1 MTVVQWDT
9 DDIGRLQASAQVMP
23 TVERLWLLEVVL
35 MPKWP
40 RFLFPSE
47 MCLKR
52 SKRVGEI
59 EKGKEKEDPTPSS
72 IWYCFPYEVF
82 GVFCLFVCLTVLSPK
97 WEESERRQERGILF
111 SNDSKENFPSRDA
124 GR

>member
-1 MTVVQWDT
+1 M
-9 DDIGRLQASAQVMP
+9 IML
-23 TVERLWLLEVVL
+23 
-35 MPKWP
+35 KWP

-59 EKGKEKEDPTPSS
+59 EKGKEKEDPTSS
-72 IWYCFPYEVF
+72 TICYCFPYEVV
-82 GVFCLFVCLTVLSPK
+82 GVFLFVCLMVLPPK
-97 WEESERRQERGILF
+97 WEESERRQVRGILF

-124 GR
+124 GK

>member
-1 MTVVQWDT
+1 MTAVQWDT

-23 TVERLWLLEVVL
+23 TVEHLWLLEVVL

-59 EKGKEKEDPTPSS
+59 EKGKEKEDPTPST
-72 IWYCFPYEVF
+72 IWYCLPYEVV
-82 GVFCLFVCLTVLSPK
+82 GVFCSFVCLFDGS
-97 WEESERRQERGILF
+97 S
-111 SNDSKENFPSRDA
+111 SKV
-124 GR
+124 GGK